1 MPELAAALGRETVPR
16 VREAIM
22 TALMRIGDTASVEA
36 MLPCL
41 RSQDAGLRAA
51 AIESLQALPE
61 AIAPFMAPLF
71 GDRDSDVRLL
81 ATELA
86 RNMKALGSHPP
97 AVRPDRARAASQCLR
112 RGDRR
117 ADGGRNA
124 GGHSCAGKMRGAICG
139 NAVSAVRHLGR
150 DRAHFGRGRL
160 GEMHGS
166 EGSESR
172 SVHITPEEVQRF
184 CEFLYRRTGMSFTQG
199 KRYFIDRRLEDR
211 IAATGSSS
219 FQAYFSLLRADADHE
234 IEHLINSFTVN
245 ETYFYRED
253 HQLRCMTSSMLGGI
267 AAIKP
272 PGGTI
277 RIWSIPCSTG
287 EEPYS
292 IALWL
297 MENWPEVDNYNIEIV
312 GSDIDTR
319 ALKAAAEGIYG
330 DRALMRLSR
339 DIVTRYF
346 KPVADGNHQ
355 IDEGLRGS
363 IEFTR
368 ANLIDAQDMARYRDF
383 DLIFCR
389 NVLIYFDDASRRQA
403 AENLY
408 DCLRP
413 GGYICLGHS
422 ESMSRISPLF
432 SVCRFPDA
440 IVYQRPEAD
449 HG

>member
-1 MPELAAALGRETVPR
+1 MDDPEGGVSR
-16 VREAIM
+16 
-22 TALMRIGDTASVEA
+22 
-36 MLPCL
+36 
-41 RSQDAGLRAA
+41 
-51 AIESLQALPE
+51 
-61 AIAPFMAPLF
+61 
-71 GDRDSDVRLL
+71 
-81 ATELA
+81 
-86 RNMKALGSHPP
+86 
-97 AVRPDRARAASQCLR
+97 AVRIS
-112 RGDRR
+112 
-117 ADGGRNA
+117 
-124 GGHSCAGKMRGAICG
+124 S
-139 NAVSAVRHLGR
+139 
-150 DRAHFGRGRL
+150 
-160 GEMHGS
+160 
-166 EGSESR
+166 
-172 SVHITPEEVQRF
+172 EEVERF
-184 CEFLYRRTGMSFTQG
+184 CDFLYRRTGLSFSEG
-199 KRYFIDRRLEDR
+199 KRYFIDRRLRER
-211 IAATGSSS
+211 ISATGSSS

-234 IEHLINSFTVN
+234 IEFLINSFTVN

-253 HQLRCMTSSMLGGI
+253 HQLRCMTSNLLGAI
-267 AAIKP
+267 ARQRQ
-272 PGGTI
+272 PGSTI

-297 MENWPEVDNYNIEIV
+297 MENWPQVDNYNIEIV

-339 DIVTRYF
+339 VIVDRYF
-346 KPVADGNHQ
+346 KPVADRKHE
-355 IDEGLRGS
+355 IDEGLRNS

-368 ANLIDAQDMARYRDF
+368 ANVIDPKDMARYRDF

-422 ESMSRISPLF
+422 ESMIRISSLF
-432 SVCRFPDA
+432 GVCRFADA
-440 IVYQRPEAD
+440 IVYQKPEAD

>member
-1 MPELAAALGRETVPR
+1 MTSNLLG
-16 VREAIM
+16 
-22 TALMRIGDTASVEA
+22 
-36 MLPCL
+36 
-41 RSQDAGLRAA
+41 
-51 AIESLQALPE
+51 
-61 AIAPFMAPLF
+61 
-71 GDRDSDVRLL
+71 
-81 ATELA
+81 
-86 RNMKALGSHPP
+86 
-97 AVRPDRARAASQCLR
+97 
-112 RGDRR
+112 
-117 ADGGRNA
+117 
-124 GGHSCAGKMRGAICG
+124 
-139 NAVSAVRHLGR
+139 
-150 DRAHFGRGRL
+150 
-160 GEMHGS
+160 
-166 EGSESR
+166 
-172 SVHITPEEVQRF
+172 
-184 CEFLYRRTGMSFTQG
+184 
-199 KRYFIDRRLEDR
+199 
-211 IAATGSSS
+211 AAT
-219 FQAYFSLLRADADHE
+219 L
-234 IEHLINSFTVN
+234 
-245 ETYFYRED
+245 
-253 HQLRCMTSSMLGGI
+253 
-267 AAIKP
+267 KP
-272 PGGTI
+272 PGSTV

-297 MENWPEVDNYNIEIV
+297 MENWPQVDNYNIEIV

-319 ALKAAAEGIYG
+319 ALKAAAEGSYG

-339 DIVTRYF
+339 DIITRYF
-346 KPVADGNHQ
+346 RPIGNGNHQ

-368 ANLIDAQDMARYRDF
+368 ANLIDAQDMARYRNF

-449 HG
+449 HD